1 MEQGVYHKVK
11 KMDEEMKDFVGYR
24 KARTA
29 PAVSVPMLP
38 AWANTV
44 EMGVLLLNTFIVL
57 LGVLI
62 SFTIADVSSPNTD
75 GSLILSFFGKRC

>member
-1 MEQGVYHKVK
+1 MDEVSYHKVN

-29 PAVSVPMLP
+29 PAIPVAVLP
-38 AWANTV
+38 AWANSV

-62 SFTIADVSSPNTD
+62 SFTMVDVSSPD
-75 GSLILSFFGKRC
+75 GSTIMSFFGKKC

>member
-1 MEQGVYHKVK
+1 
-11 KMDEEMKDFVGYR
+11 MDEEMKDFVGYR

-29 PAVSVPMLP
+29 PAIPVPVLP
-38 AWANTV
+38 AWANSV

-62 SFTIADVSSPNTD
+62 SFTMVDVSSPD
-75 GSLILSFFGKRC
+75 GSSIMAFFGKKC

>member
-1 MEQGVYHKVK
+1 MN

-29 PAVSVPMLP
+29 PAVPVPMLP

-44 EMGVLLLNTFIVL
+44 EMGVLLMNIFIVL

-62 SFTIADVSSPNTD
+62 SFTMADVSSPD
-75 GSLILSFFGKRC
+75 GSSVMAFFGKKC

>member
-1 MEQGVYHKVK
+1 
-11 KMDEEMKDFVGYR
+11 MDEEMKDFVGYR

-29 PAVSVPMLP
+29 PAIPVPVLP
-38 AWANTV
+38 AWANSV

-62 SFTIADVSSPNTD
+62 SFTMVDVSSPD
-75 GSLILSFFGKRC
+75 GSTILSFFGKKC

>member
-1 MEQGVYHKVK
+1 MDKVLVSSES
-11 KMDEEMKDFVGYR
+11 MNEEMKDFVGYC
-24 KARTA
+24 KARTP
-29 PAVSVPMLP
+29 PASPIAMLP

-62 SFTIADVSSPNTD
+62 SFTMVDVSSPD
-75 GSLILSFFGKRC
+75 GSAIMSFFGKKC

>member
-1 MEQGVYHKVK
+1 
-11 KMDEEMKDFVGYR
+11 MDEEMKDFVGYR

-29 PAVSVPMLP
+29 PAVPVPMLP
-38 AWANTV
+38 AWANSV

-62 SFTIADVSSPNTD
+62 SFTMVDVSSPD
-75 GSLILSFFGKRC
+75 GSTILAFFGKKC

>member
-1 MEQGVYHKVK
+1 
-11 KMDEEMKDFVGYR
+11 MDEEMKDFVGYR

-29 PAVSVPMLP
+29 PAVAVPMLP

-44 EMGVLLLNTFIVL
+44 EMGVLLMNTFIVL

-62 SFTIADVSSPNTD
+62 SFTMVDVSSPD
-75 GSLILSFFGKRC
+75 GSSIMAFFGKKC

>member
-1 MEQGVYHKVK
+1 
-11 KMDEEMKDFVGYR
+11 MDEEMKDFVGYR

-29 PAVSVPMLP
+29 PAVPVPMLP

-44 EMGVLLLNTFIVL
+44 EMGVLLLNIFIVL

-62 SFTIADVSSPNTD
+62 SFTMVDVSSPD
-75 GSLILSFFGKRC
+75 GSIMSFLGKKC

>member
-1 MEQGVYHKVK
+1 
-11 KMDEEMKDFVGYR
+11 MDEEMKDFVGYR

-29 PAVSVPMLP
+29 PAIPVPMLP

-44 EMGVLLLNTFIVL
+44 EMGVLLLSTFIVL

-62 SFTIADVSSPNTD
+62 SFTMVDVSSPD
-75 GSLILSFFGKRC
+75 GSTIMSFLGKKC

>member
-1 MEQGVYHKVK
+1 
-11 KMDEEMKDFVGYR
+11 MDEEMKDFVGYR

-29 PAVSVPMLP
+29 PAIPVPVLP
-38 AWANTV
+38 AWANSV

-62 SFTIADVSSPNTD
+62 SFTMVDVSSPD
-75 GSLILSFFGKRC
+75 GSSILSFFGKKC

>member
-1 MEQGVYHKVK
+1 VDEVSYHKVN

-24 KARTA
+24 KARTT
-29 PAVSVPMLP
+29 PAIPVPMLP
-38 AWANTV
+38 AWANSV

-62 SFTIADVSSPNTD
+62 SFTMVDVSSPD
-75 GSLILSFFGKRC
+75 GSSILSFFGKKC

>member
-1 MEQGVYHKVK
+1 
-11 KMDEEMKDFVGYR
+11 MDEEMKDFVGYR

-29 PAVSVPMLP
+29 PAIPVLP
-38 AWANTV
+38 AWANSV

-62 SFTIADVSSPNTD
+62 SFTMVDISSPD
-75 GSLILSFFGKRC
+75 GSAIMSFFGKKC

>member
-1 MEQGVYHKVK
+1 
-11 KMDEEMKDFVGYR
+11 MDEELKDFVVYR

-29 PAVSVPMLP
+29 PAVPVPMLP

-44 EMGVLLLNTFIVL
+44 EMGVLLLNTFIVF

-62 SFTIADVSSPNTD
+62 SFTIADVSSPDTD

>member
-1 MEQGVYHKVK
+1 
-11 KMDEEMKDFVGYR
+11 MDEEMKDFVGYR

-29 PAVSVPMLP
+29 PAIPVSVLP
-38 AWANTV
+38 AWANSV

-62 SFTIADVSSPNTD
+62 SFTMVDVSSPD
-75 GSLILSFFGKRC
+75 GSTIMSFFGKKC